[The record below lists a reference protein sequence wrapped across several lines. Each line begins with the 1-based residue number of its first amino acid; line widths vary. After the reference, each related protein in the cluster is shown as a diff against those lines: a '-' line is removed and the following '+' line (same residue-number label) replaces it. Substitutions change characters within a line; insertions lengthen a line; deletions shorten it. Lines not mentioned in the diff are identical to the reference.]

1 MQEEQ
6 LSPIESPEAER
17 AVLGA
22 CILSRDALGTAVEML
37 RADDFY
43 DFNNKLA
50 WEVMVEMYSSEMPVD
65 FVTFSEALKNKNLFE
80 RVGGQ
85 PFIASIIANIKSTAN
100 VDYYAEIVRETSL
113 RRRLVEAGYQ
123 IINLAHN
130 RELESQRIIEKAEEL
145 IFEAAR
151 MKKSSDFTALRDL
164 IAPAFKKIEDAYNST
179 GSSVTGFPSGFQDL
193 DNLITGFQPG
203 SLNILA
209 ARPSMG
215 KTALALNIAQFGG
228 GIGNNPYILIFS
240 LEMSAEQLVRRM
252 FAAEAQVNMASMNNG
267 TFGVEDWDKLN
278 SAAKF
283 LSGRNIYINDD
294 SDLSVMDF
302 RTRCRRFKN
311 RHPELALIIV
321 DYLQLMSTGDRRPD
335 SRQQEVSE
343 ISRLLKIVAREVE
356 CPVIA
361 LSQLSRE
368 AEKRTEK
375 KPQLSDLRD
384 SGAIEQ
390 DADIVMLL
398 YREDYYTEKNPKPD
412 QNSKA
417 ELRVAKN
424 RNGSTGTC
432 VLTFMREYTLFRSNI
447 EDEDF

>member
-1 MQEEQ
+1 
-6 LSPIESPEAER
+6 
-17 AVLGA
+17 
-22 CILSRDALGTAVEML
+22 ML
-37 RADDFY
+37 
-43 DFNNKLA
+43 K
-50 WEVMVEMYSSEMPVD
+50 W
-65 FVTFSEALKNKNLFE
+65 
-80 RVGGQ
+80 
-85 PFIASIIANIKSTAN
+85 
-100 VDYYAEIVRETSL
+100 
-113 RRRLVEAGYQ
+113 LVEAGYQ